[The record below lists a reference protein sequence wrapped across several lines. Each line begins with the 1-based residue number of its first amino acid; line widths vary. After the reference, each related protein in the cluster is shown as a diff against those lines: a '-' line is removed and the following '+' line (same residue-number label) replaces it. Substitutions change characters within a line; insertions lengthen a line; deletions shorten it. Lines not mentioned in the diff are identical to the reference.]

1 MNDNADVIIV
11 GAGGG
16 GAVVAKELA
25 EKGLKVL
32 LLEAGPWYGNKKWS
46 NPNSERGA
54 VSGSSYDDLSID
66 ILKKSFTDLEEDMN
80 DVMTGKLRWG
90 PANRELSPW
99 PRVIAGRG
107 YAWQNAGVGGSTLH
121 YFGNCPRAYPQSVD
135 NIWPISYEELIPYY
149 EKVETTLPV
158 WSAPATAKEDLFY
171 YGAKK
176 AGWKL
181 LETPN
186 VTSPGYRPQP
196 NAILRPNPRLN
207 DPDFDLQNNR
217 SVGCTLRGHCV
228 NGCHMGP
235 TIEGVAKRSTFVNYI
250 PRALRTGNIEVRPN
264 TFVTKI
270 LTEVNMGQEETMLD
284 DRKQEDTKASNPK
297 ENIIRNDDTKEELHT
312 VGVSYRDTWT
322 GETGELRAKVVVMAA
337 GGIETPRLWLNSQLP
352 ENAWVGKGL
361 VNHWFDSVTGIFDEK
376 QLVDVLG
383 VSDIK
388 PYVGQNAAARFD
400 YPGLGVVETYGLSP
414 GIYSS
419 MIYGT
424 SDKGYNFLEKSK
436 EKEPWDIEGLV
447 VGEQLK
453 EFMKDYPR
461 TLSVLIFTDDEINQ
475 KNGVTLDTA
484 MRDENGFVPV
494 IRYEPSENDQEKRD
508 KLASIAS
515 DILRKA
521 GAKTIIRSNWPPNVF
536 IHIQST
542 MRMGYVTDTNCE
554 ALQVKRLY
562 IADNSVLY
570 NGLGGPN
577 PTLTTQ
583 ALATRTAEKIK
594 EKYFGSR

>member
-1 MNDNADVIIV
+1 MGVYMNNDADVIII

-25 EKGLKVL
+25 EKGIKVL
-32 LLEAGPWYGNKKWS
+32 LIEAGPWYGNKKWP
-46 NPNSERGA
+46 NPNSEPGA

-66 ILKKSFTDLEEDMN
+66 ILKKSFTDLEDDMN
-80 DVMTGKLRWG
+80 DSMSGKFRWG

-99 PRVIAGRG
+99 PRSISGRG
-107 YAWQNAGVGGSTLH
+107 FAWQNSGVGGSTLH
-121 YFGNCPRAYPQSVD
+121 YFANCPRAYPQAVD
-135 NIWPISYEELIPYY
+135 NIWPIPYEELIPYY

-158 WSAPATAKEDLFY
+158 WPAPSTAKEDLFY

-176 AGWKL
+176 AGWKR
-181 LETPN
+181 LESPN

-207 DPDFDLQNNR
+207 DPDFDLENNK

-228 NGCHMGP
+228 NGCNMGP
-235 TIEGVAKRSTFVNYI
+235 TIEGVAKRSTFVSYV
-250 PRALRTGNIEVRPN
+250 PRALRSGNIEVRPN

-270 LTEVNMGQEETMLD
+270 LTKDDEQEGDSQQNAL
-284 DRKQEDTKASNPK
+284 K
-297 ENIIRNDDTKEELHT
+297 EIDNREGLHAI
-312 VGVSYRDTWT
+312 GVLYRDTWT

-352 ENAWVGKGL
+352 QNEWVGKGL
-361 VNHWFDSVTGIFDEK
+361 VNHFFDCVAGIFDEK
-376 QLVDVLG
+376 QLIDILG

-400 YPGLGVVETYGLSP
+400 YPGLGVVEIFGLSP
-414 GIYSS
+414 GLYSS

-424 SDKGYNFLEKSK
+424 SDKGYNFLNKSK

-453 EFMKDYPR
+453 EFMIDYPR
-461 TLSVLIFTDDEINQ
+461 TLSVLIFTDDEIDQ
-475 KNGVTLDTA
+475 KNGVTLDHELK
-484 MRDENGFVPV
+484 DENGFIPV
-494 IRYEPSENDQEKRD
+494 IRYEPSDKDKEKRD

-515 DILRKA
+515 EILRKA
-521 GAKTIIRSNWPPNVF
+521 GAKTIIRSNWPPNIY

-554 ALQVKRLY
+554 AKQVKRLY

-570 NGLGGPN
+570 NGIGGPN

-583 ALATRTAEKIK
+583 ALATRTAEKII
-594 EKYFGSR
+594 EKYFGPR